1 MKAFENMVG
10 NNMLNAYQK
19 QQTLAF
25 FHTLEKEHAGF
36 SNTSDGLILPQPT
49 LSVLKSYEF
58 FGRCYEKPDELL
70 VYIQGLFDEPTGG
83 FKDPIHQKVTVF
95 STAVALLALKQ
106 IASVDYFKACSLSAM
121 TFMHNYARIREE
133 HFMLIGVCDEC
144 HLTFQPKNSIE
155 FFKKQEDENGLFGDS
170 VLNNA
175 ICASALLRIG
185 ESLKNPS
192 AVGNLLLSA
201 QTKEGGF
208 ADFQQ
213 NDLAKNTVKADL
225 WTSYCVMRFLD
236 LMRLRP
242 NRLSLQTWI
251 LKHQNIS
258 GGFSDDGTEGN
269 ANSTYQCLSILEWI
283 SRPIIDAAISGD
295 LETIKNWLEVGG
307 SADIQTLKG
316 WTPLLAASSRGQ
328 SEIVSYLLS
337 PEKGIGASRNIRYEA
352 GDLSPLLLAGQFA
365 DLKTVQMLLE
375 NQGDSLFE
383 LSMVNGHNL
392 LLQTAFFGSQK
403 HLNVA
408 KWILENIAD
417 ILKLSPGDSKS
428 IESSLLK
435 LTSMTNVRGFNC
447 LTMAELWGNKPMGA
461 LFKQYDQSSKE
472 DHKRYLDSLLEKI
485 APNMPSDPWEI
496 ESMRLTTD
504 FITLISD
511 SFFKISNLSSDE
523 PIKIAV
529 LEEGEWLQLKDIISD
544 PHFDINRLGGPLSQT
559 PLIVALT
566 GSDTKPFVSEFR
578 ASLVRFL
585 LEQGADP
592 DIEELHPMAVDA
604 VIRAAVL
611 NHFEILK
618 ELSHYMKPLAF
629 TAALNAVPPINGQ
642 TALQDTVHRALTA
655 TENQLT
661 EHLEQIR
668 WCIQKGA
675 RIDIEDHTGS
685 SPEKL
690 ARRAVTDA
698 IYAENAYFV
707 MDALGI

>member
-1 MKAFENMVG
+1 MVG
-10 NNMLNAYQK
+10 NNMLTAYQK

-58 FGRCYEKPDELL
+58 FGRSYEKPDELL
-70 VYIQGLFDEPTGG
+70 IYIQGLFDQPTGG
-83 FKDPIHQKVTVF
+83 FKDPINQKVTVF

-106 IASVDYFKACSLSAM
+106 IAAFDYFKACSYSAM
-121 TFMHNYARIREE
+121 AFMHNYARIREE

-144 HLTFQPKNSIE
+144 HLKFHPEKSID
-155 FFKKQEDENGLFGDS
+155 FFKNQEDENGIFGDS

-185 ESLKNPS
+185 GSLKNPN
-192 AVGNLLLSA
+192 AVANLLLSA
-201 QTKEGGF
+201 QTAEGGF
-208 ADFQQ
+208 ADLQQ
-213 NDLAKNTVKADL
+213 NGLTKSTVKADL

-236 LMRLRP
+236 LMHLRP
-242 NRLSLQTWI
+242 NRLSLQSWI
-251 LKHQNIS
+251 LKLQKES
-258 GGFSDDGTEGN
+258 GGFSGDDTESN
-269 ANSTYQCLSILEWI
+269 ANATYQCLSILEWI

-295 LETIKNWLEVGG
+295 LETIKEWLELGG

-316 WTPLLAASSRGQ
+316 WTPLLAASARGQ

-337 PEKGIGASRNIRYEA
+337 PEKGIGANTKLRYEN

-365 DLKTVQMLLE
+365 DLKTVQVLLE
-375 NQGDSLFE
+375 NQGDLLFE
-383 LSMVNGHNL
+383 ISMVNGHNL

-408 KWILENIAD
+408 KWLLENISTLLKHSPDD
-417 ILKLSPGDSKS
+417 INS

-447 LTMAELWGNKPMGA
+447 LTMAELWGNKPMAA

-472 DHKRYLDSLLEKI
+472 DHKHYLDSLLEKI
-485 APNMPSDPWEI
+485 APNVPSDPWEL
-496 ESMRLTTD
+496 ESMRLTND
-504 FITLISD
+504 FISLISD
-511 SFFKISNLSSDE
+511 AFVKISNLNSDE

-529 LEEGEWLQLKDIISD
+529 LEEGEWLQLKDIIAD

-566 GSDTKPFVSEFR
+566 GADTKPFVAEFR
-578 ASLVRFL
+578 ASLVHFL
-585 LEQGADP
+585 LKQGANP
-592 DIEELHPMAVDA
+592 DTEELHPMGVDA

-611 NHFEILK
+611 NHFRILK
-618 ELSHYMKPLAF
+618 ELSDYMKPLAF

-690 ARRAVTDA
+690 ARSAVSDA